1 MPRQDCLASLPSLK
15 LRGAQNQ
22 AGDHC
27 QVYVSDRAIR
37 LGWHYLRI
45 VEALLQRFNRG
56 CSRLASEEKLYS
68 AIENLF

>member
-1 MPRQDCLASLPSLK
+1 LK
-15 LRGAQNQ
+15 LRSAQNQ

-27 QVYVSDRAIR
+27 QVYVFDRVIQ
-37 LGWHYLRI
+37 LGLHYLRI

-56 CSRLASEEKLYS
+56 WSRLAAEEKLYS